1 MNCNIMTI
9 RENTKGIVYTDE
21 TEYIKA
27 FEKSWEEETKR
38 IGENV
43 KKKRGRP
50 RKNTQQSITFT
61 KGEYILDFS

>member
-1 MNCNIMTI
+1 MTI
-9 RENTKGIVYTDE
+9 RGNTKGIVYTDE

-38 IGENV
+38 ICQNV

-50 RKNTQQSITFT
+50 KKNTQQGITFT
-61 KGEYILDFS
+61 QGEYILDFS